1 MQIDYTKQVIPVKR
15 EEFEKNVNTRFDIP
29 MKLQK
34 ILMNGNAQFI
44 IDMAKMLKVSYT
56 LT

>member
-34 ILMNGNAQFI
+34 ILMNGNA
-44 IDMAKMLKVSYT
+44 
-56 LT
+56 